1 MADKPT
7 YVVHFRHG
15 PPREPSIETH
25 PIVVTVQLT
34 PEQKEAVR
42 RITGK
47 DVSKLDLTAIELN
60 QVVDAV
66 AFGHGSTVGAS
77 Y

>member
-1 MADKPT
+1 M
-7 YVVHFRHG
+7 
-15 PPREPSIETH
+15 
-25 PIVVTVQLT
+25 
-34 PEQKEAVR
+34 PEQKDTYVIRQGQPKVEQQPVLLTLNLTDEQKQKIKE
-42 RITGK
+42 ITGK
-47 DVSKLDLTAIELN
+47 DVTQLKLSAIELN